1 MEIEAARAYLR
12 SGGLLVY
19 PTDTLWGLGCSALD
33 SVAVARLL
41 RLKDRSSA
49 GLSVMVGA
57 VEQLWVLGERSPTAE
72 RLAARWLPGS
82 LTLVLP
88 AARELPAGVGRD
100 GTIGLRVPDHP
111 VARAL
116 ADGLPVI
123 TTSANRHGAPPAT
136 TLAEARR
143 ALGDSVRYLDGAV
156 PQGVAS
162 TVVLLHAAGDCEVLR
177 EGAISATELEAS
189 LAG

>member
-1 MEIEAARAYLR
+1 MVSSHDE
-12 SGGLLVY
+12 
-19 PTDTLWGLGCSALD
+19 LWA
-33 SVAVARLL
+33 
-41 RLKDRSSA
+41 
-49 GLSVMVGA
+49 
-57 VEQLWVLGERSPTAE
+57 LGERSPVAE
-72 RLAARWLPGS
+72 ALAARWLPGP

-88 AARELPAGVGRD
+88 AACALPTGVGRD

-136 TLAEARR
+136 TLAEARG

>member
-1 MEIEAARAYLR
+1 MEIEAARAHLR

-57 VEQLWVLGERSPTAE
+57 VEQLWVLGERLPTAE

-116 ADGLPVI
+116 ADGFPVI
-123 TTSANRHGAPPAT
+123 TTSANRHGAPPAA
-136 TLAEARR
+136 TLAEARG

-156 PQGVAS
+156 PQGVAP
-162 TVVLLHAAGDCEVLR
+162 TVALLHAAGDCEVLR